1 MDVLSYLLIP
11 FQQPMLILLTA
22 VGTFAGVYV
31 GAIPGLSATMAVS
44 LLVSFSRMDG
54 EPMNHWRLC
63 WEFL

>member
-44 LLVSFSRMDG
+44 LLVSFR
-54 EPMNHWRLC
+54 NCLWR
-63 WEFL
+63 FTKRDPS